1 LRESGVAAVSVKHA
15 LRRGA
20 KVTAAHSGEKPM
32 SDFKLLIDGKLE
44 DGAMTMDVIN
54 PATEETVAK
63 CPRASREQLDK
74 AVAAAK
80 AAFPQWSKTP
90 IETRKKALVTI
101 AEQIERAASD
111 LARILT
117 QEQGKPLA
125 DATGEVYGAAAFF
138 QYFSTLDLPVKI
150 IQDGEGKKVEARRKP
165 LGVIGAIVP
174 WNFPLILMAF
184 KVPAALLAGNTIV
197 LKPAATTPLA
207 TLKFGEIIRDVLP
220 PGVLNVIADAND
232 LGDYLTRHPDVR
244 KISFTGSTATGK
256 KVMVS
261 AADSLK
267 RMTLEL
273 GGNDAGIVL
282 DDVDPKIAAP
292 KIFASAFQNSGQV
305 CIAMKRLYV
314 HESIYGQ
321 MCDELV
327 ALAKASVVGDGLQQG
342 TQLGPLQNKMQFE
355 KVKELISDASK
366 HGTVMAGGDVPDK
379 GYFIRP
385 TIVRDITDGTRLV
398 DEEQFGPVL
407 PVIKFKDAEDALA
420 RANASPYG
428 LGGSIWSSDLKRA
441 HELAERMDA
450 GTVWINKHLDL
461 APNIPFGG
469 AKQSG
474 LGTELGEDGLAE
486 FTQLQIINAAV

>member
-1 LRESGVAAVSVKHA
+1 
-15 LRRGA
+15 
-20 KVTAAHSGEKPM
+20 M
-32 SDFKLLIDGKLE
+32 SEFRFLIGGKLVAG
-44 DGAMTMDVIN
+44 DQSMDVIN
-54 PATEETVAK
+54 PATEEVLAV
-63 CPRASREQLDK
+63 CPRASKGQLDK

-80 AAFPQWSKTP
+80 AAFPGWSKTP
-90 IETRKKALVTI
+90 IEERKKALLAI
-101 AEQIERAASD
+101 AERIQSKAPE

-125 DATGEVYGAAAFF
+125 DATGEAYGAAAFF
-138 QYFSTLDLPVKI
+138 QYFASLDLPVKI
-150 IQDGEGKKVEARRKP
+150 VEDSEGRKVEVRRKP

-184 KVPAALLAGNTIV
+184 KVPSALLSGNTVV
-197 LKPAATTPLA
+197 LKPAATTPLS
-207 TLKFGEIIRDVLP
+207 TLKLCEYIADLLP
-220 PGVLNVIADAND
+220 SGVLNVIADAND
-232 LGDYLTRHPDVR
+232 LGGELTKHPDVR

-256 KVMVS
+256 KVMAG

-267 RMTLEL
+267 RVTLEL

-282 DDVDPKIAAP
+282 DDVDPKTAAP
-292 KIFASAFQNSGQV
+292 KIFQSAFQNSGQV

-314 HESIYGQ
+314 HESIYDS

-327 ALAKASVVGDGLQQG
+327 SLAKAAVIGDGLQQG

-355 KVKELISDASK
+355 KVKDLIADAAK
-366 HGTVMAGGDVPDK
+366 HGTVMAGGDVPEK
-379 GYFIRP
+379 GFFIRP

-407 PVIKFKDAEDALA
+407 PVIKYSDPEDALA

-428 LGGSIWSSDLKRA
+428 LGGSIWSADLNRA
-441 HELAERMDA
+441 HALAEHMDA

-461 APNIPFGG
+461 APHIPFGG

-474 LGTELGEDGLAE
+474 LGAELGEEGLAE
-486 FTQLQIINAAV
+486 FTQLQVINIAR